1 MISNPFTDPKW
12 ANKTVAIIDRWVG
25 FVRDKTTRPVAN
37 IVRGIVFGII
47 ATVAAL
53 LIIVLGLIG
62 LARGL
67 HELLDIW
74 LSRPNA
80 VWLSYFILAFIFV
93 GVGALMMRKRHSR
106 TKK

>member
-12 ANKTVAIIDRWVG
+12 ANKTVAIIDRCVG
-25 FVRDKTTRPVAN
+25 FVRDKTTRRVAN

-67 HELLDIW
+67 NELLP
-74 LSRPNA
+74 LLLFRCR
-80 VWLSYFILAFIFV
+80 
-93 GVGALMMRKRHSR
+93 G
-106 TKK
+106 

>member
-12 ANKTVAIIDRWVG
+12 ANKTVAIIDRYVG

-67 HELLDIW
+67 HEHQW
-74 LSRPNA
+74 RKVCSR
-80 VWLSYFILAFIFV
+80 
-93 GVGALMMRKRHSR
+93 GVDRSCKPGR
-106 TKK
+106 TRANNYHIMGGVSGV